1 MIIQRET
8 KNDAQQCV
16 ARCKYCFEPGYD
28 WCCPACFKQFEAED
42 AYGEEEEQYDE
53 EED

>member
-1 MIIQRET
+1 MNIQYET
-8 KNDAQQCV
+8 KDIP
-16 ARCKYCFEPGYD
+16 RCKYCFEPGWD
-28 WCCPACFKQFEAED
+28 WCCPACFEQFEAED